1 MRVRFIALTL
11 AVCEAFLV
19 AIPLSREPAEPQQA
33 EMIDFDAL
41 RMQAAAALETLQ
53 QLHERRLASVAA
65 TAF

>member
-41 RMQAAAALETLQ
+41 RM
-53 QLHERRLASVAA
+53 
-65 TAF
+65 